1 MGRSKSHRRKT
12 GPSPL
17 LSTPSDEICQALALG
32 LVKRGL
38 APRTVLGPRTQPPLH
53 RPDTSRC
60 REHPQKELTA

>member
-38 APRTVLGPRTQPPLH
+38 APRTVLGPRTQPPYTA
-53 RPDTSRC
+53 RTPVGAGNT
-60 REHPQKELTA
+60 PQKELTA